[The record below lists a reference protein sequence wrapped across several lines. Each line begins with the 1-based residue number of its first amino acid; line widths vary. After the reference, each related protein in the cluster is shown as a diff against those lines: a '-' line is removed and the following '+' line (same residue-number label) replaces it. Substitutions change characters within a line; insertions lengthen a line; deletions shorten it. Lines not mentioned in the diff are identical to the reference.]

1 MRVDRILLLTLFKI
15 HTHEIRIQNN
25 FYLSCYHDQFHY
37 YFKWLINNIV
47 RLLFVCTWL
56 LPANQL
62 LLENVIFLMDKS
74 ALGILKFFKET
85 TWSKLSLCYF
95 SFNFMYFTHNTIICV
110 CSVKLFPCMLSNTV
124 SHIRSS
130 VYSKCAYP
138 NKLRLYSRSYFYL
151 LTKFFMIFI

>member
-95 SFNFMYFTHNTIICV
+95 SFNFMYFTHTTIICV
-110 CSVKLFPCMLSNTV
+110 CSVKLFPCMLSNTYLTLGLLSTQSV
-124 SHIRSS
+124 HIQINWDCTH
-130 VYSKCAYP
+130 V
-138 NKLRLYSRSYFYL
+138 L
-151 LTKFFMIFI
+151 IFIY